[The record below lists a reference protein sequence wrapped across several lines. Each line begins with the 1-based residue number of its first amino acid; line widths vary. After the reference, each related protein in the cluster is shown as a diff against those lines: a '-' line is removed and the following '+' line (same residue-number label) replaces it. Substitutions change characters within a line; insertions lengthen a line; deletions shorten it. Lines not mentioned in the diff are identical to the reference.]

1 LSNGIFRSYAAV
13 YRIQLSITVWCT
25 YAIAVLL
32 VLQVNI
38 FIMTELL
45 ISRSR
50 QLGEIQRQLKLGTMY
65 VSIHQSVD
73 LVKT

>member
-1 LSNGIFRSYAAV
+1 
-13 YRIQLSITVWCT
+13 VWCT